1 MKVSIP
7 WLKRFINFNH
17 SASELAEILTMLG
30 FESEV
35 VTDFSSLKNIV
46 VGEVKSAE
54 KHPNADKLKFCIVN
68 DGESS
73 HEVVCGAPN
82 VDAGQKIV
90 FARVGAV
97 LPGDFKIGKAK
108 IRGIESSGMICSER
122 ELGISEEHDGIMVLD
137 SSLKNGTNIANI
149 FGPMYDAIDIDI
161 TPDKAFALSHRGIA
175 REIAAKLNKKLKN
188 PLNSKRVIPDSKNN
202 PNFSNLISFFLNQS

>member
-1 MKVSIP
+1 MKISIP
-7 WLKRFINFNH
+7 WLKRFINFDH

-46 VGEVKSAE
+46 VGEVESAE

-68 DGESS
+68 DGEIS

-82 VDAGQKIV
+82 VAAGQKIV
-90 FARVGAV
+90 FAKVGAV

-108 IRGIESSGMICSER
+108 IRGVESNGMICSER

-137 SSLKNGTNIANI
+137 SSLKNGTNIADI
-149 FGPMYDAIDIDI
+149 LGPMYDAIDIDI

-188 PLNSKRVIPDSKNN
+188 PLNKLLPN
-202 PNFSNLISFFLNQS
+202 PLKMETQLLSDFF

>member
-1 MKVSIP
+1 MKISIP
-7 WLKRFINFNH
+7 WLKRFINFDH

-46 VGEVKSAE
+46 VGEVESAE

-68 DGESS
+68 DGEIS

-82 VDAGQKIV
+82 VAAGQKIV
-90 FARVGAV
+90 FAKVGAV

-108 IRGIESSGMICSER
+108 IRGVESNGMICSER
-122 ELGISEEHDGIMVLD
+122 ELGL
-137 SSLKNGTNIANI
+137 SLIHI
-149 FGPMYDAIDIDI
+149 
-161 TPDKAFALSHRGIA
+161 
-175 REIAAKLNKKLKN
+175 
-188 PLNSKRVIPDSKNN
+188 
-202 PNFSNLISFFLNQS
+202 